1 MMPVTFERGG
11 ALRGG
16 IYNNEARPRPYP
28 AGRID
33 DFRLHTPPDFGGSPD
48 GIFALYE
55 ADMSFTGFKPVTAA
69 RRILQTVVLVT
80 LYDPQSSDDFL
91 LMGSAGPG

>member
-1 MMPVTFERGG
+1 MPVTFERGG

-16 IYNNEARPRPYP
+16 TYNNEAPPSRYR
-28 AGRID
+28 AVRID
-33 DFRLHTPPDFGGSPD
+33 DFRVKHSPDFGGSPD
-48 GIFALYE
+48 GTFTLYE
-55 ADMSFTGFKPVTAA
+55 ANMNFTGFKPVTAA

>member
-1 MMPVTFERGG
+1 M
-11 ALRGG
+11 
-16 IYNNEARPRPYP
+16 N
-28 AGRID
+28 
-33 DFRLHTPPDFGGSPD
+33 
-48 GIFALYE
+48 
-55 ADMSFTGFKPVTAA
+55 FTGFKPVTAA